1 MFGHFG
7 ALGHQLLNVCRQ
19 QINVPEYTDPHA
31 VLVQEISASKYM
43 IPLTKIPFTIINY
56 LNVSNST
63 VLPI

>member
-7 ALGHQLLNVCRQ
+7 ALGHQLLNISRQ

-43 IPLTKIPFTIINY
+43 IPLTIINN

-63 VLPI
+63 VLPT